1 MPVPSRS
8 PSLLCPLPSPVSP
21 RVLLPCA
28 PTPVPCTHHLRP
40 LRPASS
46 TQVRRSA
53 VRWHRRPVPCPP
65 APLRAP
71 LSARLSRSA
80 STAQPYPPPPVL
92 LHDSGA
98 TKPPASLA
106 RRYAPRPPR
115 HHIVSLHLRG
125 VDMRMLRCISL
136 PYESF
141 CPVAALRWP
150 PSHYTL
156 PASRR
161 CAGSPLL
168 YRVYAAPRTCMF
180 CAPRRRRPCPASSTG
195 VPPARRRSSTPI
207 LPLPPASFRA
217 AAACHLPRLP
227 PTMLRAAVPPFSS
240 FAAPSCGPRPTSSK
254 LWRPRSSAYL
264 PIHPS
269 AAPSHRAPP
278 RRYFIP
284 RSPPAVSTFPSATS
298 SLSLHPH
305 ALPTC
310 LFTLRCRP
318 CYLSPIDTAY
328 ASWIT

>member
-28 PTPVPCTHHLRP
+28 PTPIPCTHHLRP

-53 VRWHRRPVPCPP
+53 VRWHRCPVPCPP

-80 STAQPYPPPPVL
+80 STAQPYPPPL
-92 LHDSGA
+92 
-98 TKPPASLA
+98 
-106 RRYAPRPPR
+106 
-115 HHIVSLHLRG
+115 
-125 VDMRMLRCISL
+125 
-136 PYESF
+136 F

-161 CAGSPLL
+161 CAGPSYSTASTPPPAPARPARLDVGACSP
-168 YRVYAAPRTCMF
+168 
-180 CAPRRRRPCPASSTG
+180 PRRQAS
-195 VPPARRRSSTPI
+195 PPARRRSSTPI
-207 LPLPPASFRA
+207 LLLPPASFRA
-217 AAACHLPRLP
+217 AAACLLPRLP

-240 FAAPSCGPRPTSSK
+240 FAAPSRGPRPTSSK
-254 LWRPRSSAYL
+254 LWRPRSSA
-264 PIHPS
+264 
-269 AAPSHRAPP
+269 HRAPP

-284 RSPPAVSTFPSATS
+284 RSPPAVSTFPSAT
-298 SLSLHPH
+298 
-305 ALPTC
+305 
-310 LFTLRCRP
+310 
-318 CYLSPIDTAY
+318 
-328 ASWIT
+328 